1 MNDSLIFLLLWVLV
15 YSYMMLASI
24 DFGAAFYLFYGQVVL
39 KKENLFSP
47 IHDYLSPLS
56 ELINIGFILL
66 FAIICGLSPDIILMY
81 QSILAAPGV
90 LAVVLILI
98 KGTFFAMAEL
108 TQRKSLLNQI
118 SIAINGISGMLIPPV
133 LSISMVVSEGGF
145 TNEDHV
151 NWLTLAKMLLTNFYF
166 WTVMIIAVVS
176 ILYISAMYFVGFS
189 HLYSKDELSSGM
201 RNFALFWSMPTVL
214 ASGLTFLGLENQNP
228 DHFMRTL
235 DHYWMFLLSL
245 LCLLVAVT
253 LIFIKHAYRLSFL
266 AVMMQYYFAL
276 MGYTQTHMPYI
287 IYPDVKLTSNISS
300 RINSGWYVSLI
311 FLIALAAPILIIA
324 LKNRVIR
331 KNLQFKQSIS

>member
-24 DFGAAFYLFYGQVVL
+24 DFGAAFYLFYGQVIL
-39 KKENLFSP
+39 KKENLFAP

-66 FAIICGLSPDIILMY
+66 FAIICGLSPDIALMY
-81 QSILAAPGV
+81 QSTLAAPGV
-90 LAVVLILI
+90 LAVILLLI
-98 KGTFFAMAEL
+98 KGTFFALAEL
-108 TQRKSLLNQI
+108 TQKKSLANQI
-118 SIAINGISGMLIPPV
+118 YVAINGVSGMLIPPV
-133 LSISMVVSEGGF
+133 LSIAMVISEGGF
-145 TNEDHV
+145 TDEQYV
-151 NWLTLAKMLLTNFYF
+151 NWLVLARLLLTNFYF

-189 HLYSKDELSSGM
+189 HLHSKDELSNGM

-228 DHFMRTL
+228 DHFVRTL

-253 LIFIKHAYRLSFL
+253 LIFVKHAYRLSFL

-287 IYPDVKLTSNISS
+287 IFPDVKLAATTST

-311 FLIALAAPILIIA
+311 FLLSLCVPALVIG
-324 LKNRVIR
+324 LKNRIIR
-331 KNLQFKQSIS
+331 KNLQFKQSIG